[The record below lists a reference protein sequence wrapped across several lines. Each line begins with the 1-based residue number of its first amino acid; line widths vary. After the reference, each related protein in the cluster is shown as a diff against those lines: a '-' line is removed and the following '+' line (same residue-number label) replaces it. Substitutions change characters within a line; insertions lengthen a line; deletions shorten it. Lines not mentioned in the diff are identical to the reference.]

1 MKDAYRIKKVKIPLS
16 ELKAGELLPFTL
28 LNPQDQVL
36 LSRGQII
43 TSEFVEK
50 LKEDGY
56 SSVLAEI
63 LEEDEGLVAKEDISP
78 EIKKKTLENMQE
90 ILEDLSRGETPSIV
104 PLEQNVS
111 QMAKEVKA
119 HEELVIPLIQLKKH
133 DDLTFTHSLNVAV
146 ISLFIAKFLG
156 LKDEELI
163 HLGLGALLHDL
174 GKLLIPPEIL
184 NKPSKLSEKDYEIIQ
199 KHTIF
204 AKNILDEKTRLPERV
219 KEIPLQHHERIDG
232 SGYILGMRNNMVPP

>member
-1 MKDAYRIKKVKIPLS
+1 LKDAYRIKKVKIPLS

-90 ILEDLSRGETPSIV
+90 ILEDLSRGGNPFYCTLRTECFSDGKG
-104 PLEQNVS
+104 S
-111 QMAKEVKA
+111 Q
-119 HEELVIPLIQLKKH
+119 
-133 DDLTFTHSLNVAV
+133 S
-146 ISLFIAKFLG
+146 S
-156 LKDEELI
+156 
-163 HLGLGALLHDL
+163 
-174 GKLLIPPEIL
+174 
-184 NKPSKLSEKDYEIIQ
+184 
-199 KHTIF
+199 
-204 AKNILDEKTRLPERV
+204 
-219 KEIPLQHHERIDG
+219 
-232 SGYILGMRNNMVPP
+232 